1 MNDQIQDLIKALS
14 SGGYNAAP
22 GQLSQGSALQ
32 VEDLSPIM
40 ELATFEES
48 SLKLQKMIK
57 KKDAKTSLVQFNRQL
72 SYGVFGGSAQF
83 DGAIGEDNTPDVVR
97 AVVPMCY
104 YSVTSRTYL
113 SANMIDTFNNVKPED
128 FNSQAA
134 ALKLAADIE
143 FDSFRG
149 QADFS
154 NAGIFDGNPGVI
166 AELPAIMG
174 IDVQV
179 RMSDSLANTQDL
191 MFAEYGSDQSVVL
204 SVNGAMTQSLI
215 EDATV
220 KSAMQQGQADSLVLD
235 PISLSAYN
243 KISHAKE
250 RIMLA
255 GSAQGSTGADLR
267 GQWTSNGTVKIES
280 SRFLSGKTRPAR
292 ATSGSPAAPGSLTI
306 TSPADGNSVLEA
318 GDYVYY
324 VTAMSIRG
332 ESAPSAAGT
341 VTISAGNKGQV
352 SIPAVSGASHFNV
365 YRSPVGG
372 SAASAKFIGKVK
384 AAYGATVFYD
394 LGNKDPGSVTGFLLQ
409 ANTMC
414 MHELAAYSRLKLAV
428 SDLSLPEAHFSFK
441 TLAVTLPRKNC
452 ILDNVKGQLS

>member
-1 MNDQIQDLIKALS
+1 MNDQLTDLIKSLS
-14 SGGYNAAP
+14 MGGYNAAP
-22 GQLSQGSALQ
+22 GQLVQGSALQ

-40 ELATFEES
+40 EIATFKES
-48 SLKLQKMIK
+48 ALKLQKMIK
-57 KKDAKTSLVQFNRQL
+57 KKDTKTSLVQFNRQL
-72 SYGVFGGSAQF
+72 SYGVFGGTAQF

-97 AVVPMCY
+97 AVVPMCF
-104 YSVTSRTYL
+104 YSTNTRTTL
-113 SANMIDTFNNVKPED
+113 SANMIETFNNVKPED

-134 ALKLAADIE
+134 AIKLAADIE
-143 FDSFRG
+143 FDCFRG

-154 NAGIFDGNPGVI
+154 NAGIFDGNPNAI
-166 AELPAIMG
+166 PAMPNIMG

-179 RMSDSLANTQDL
+179 RMSDMLANTQDL

-204 SVNGAMTQSLI
+204 SVNGTLSQSII

-220 KSAMQQGQADSLVLD
+220 KSAMQQGEADSLVVD
-235 PISLSAYN
+235 PIALSAYN

-292 ATSGSPAAPGSLTI
+292 STNGSPAAPGALTI
-306 TSPADGNSVLEA
+306 TSPVDANSVLEA

-324 VTAMSIRG
+324 VTAASIRG
-332 ESAPSAAGT
+332 ESAASPAASVT
-341 VTISAGNKGQV
+341 VSAGDKAQV
-352 SIPAVSGASHFNV
+352 AIPSVTGALYYNV

-372 SAASAKFIGKVK
+372 SAASAKYVGRV
-384 AAYGATVFYD
+384 AASYSTVFYD

-409 ANTMC
+409 ADTME

-428 SDLSLPEAHFSFK
+428 TDLSLPEAHFSFK
-441 TLAVTLPRKNC
+441 TLAVKLPRKN
-452 ILDNVKGQLS
+452 ILLDSIRGQIA